1 VKLAVAF
8 AAAAVAAPVHTLTPI
23 QFGLHYKDANGS
35 SSLLVAWGRVT
46 PQPRLS
52 VLRAPR
58 RPADAAPPL
67 LAAMLLHTPTATNL
81 AASRLALASGG
92 PRLYVVPVARGPL
105 AVALVPDGVVDYAAR
120 LPHRLLWL
128 SLEQTKAGTVAAG
141 IARDGV
147 TRIDVVAA
155 GAAHHATLARNG
167 YIAVLPGVRAKQVDA
182 LLVTTTG
189 GHYRLP
195 LDRSEFTR

>member
-1 VKLAVAF
+1 MKLAVAF

-23 QFGLHYKDANGS
+23 QFGLDIKDAGGS
-35 SSLLVAWGRVT
+35 SSLLVAWGRIT
-46 PQPRLS
+46 PQPRLAI
-52 VLRAPR
+52 LRAPR

-67 LAAMLLHTPTATNL
+67 LAAMLMHTPTSTDL

-92 PRLYVVPVARGPL
+92 RRLYVVPVAHGPL
-105 AVALVPDGVVDYAAR
+105 AVALVPDGVVDFASR
-120 LPHRLLWL
+120 LPHRLVWL
-128 SLEQTKAGTVAAG
+128 SLEQTQTGTVAAG

-147 TRIDVVAA
+147 TKIDVIAA
-155 GAAHHATLARNG
+155 GATHRAALGRNG
-167 YIAVLPGVRAKQVDA
+167 YIAVLPGLRAKQVEA

-189 GHYRLP
+189 GRYRLP